1 MLFVCQ
7 PKILHKHC
15 FQLLGGDKQRAL
27 WYVLVF
33 SVVVNQVI
41 GFRSGNVFY
50 VYIGNKFYLHIT
62 LNFDKH
68 KHIAVVASLHMT
80 QPEIMPSLYY
90 TSLSLKKKTPDRR
103 LLSTLSSDSVKD
115 ASQYNTLRALFI
127 FTATVSYQAGNIRK
141 GQSEHNAKRKL

>member
-33 SVVVNQVI
+33 SLVVNQVI

-50 VYIGNKFYLHIT
+50 VYIGNKFYLQIT

-115 ASQYNTLRALFI
+115 AYNTIHTLSALFI
-127 FTATVSYQAGNIRK
+127 TGSHTRPEEGSLMDDYYFY
-141 GQSEHNAKRKL
+141 